1 MVPGTILTVGPNL
14 GDLLMPLGAFGP
26 RKNKDQPGPSIYTE
40 RRNEDPSK
48 RASLAYLLNCKCPSN
63 TQDQCHP
70 HATHWPL
77 ALNPTEFLLEE
88 SDAQGRAR

>member
-1 MVPGTILTVGPNL
+1 MVPGTILTVGPSL
-14 GDLLMPLGAFGP
+14 GGLLMPLGAFGP

-48 RASLAYLLNCKCPSN
+48 RAPSSLSSELQMSKQHTGSVPLP
-63 TQDQCHP
+63 CH
-70 HATHWPL
+70 PL
-77 ALNPTEFLLEE
+77 ALGLQSNRILLEE